1 MESYLTQE
9 QFDSLGTTELGCI
22 KKYGLNELVSRY
34 KIFLHQCDAEFYWDD
49 LCEATNVELEF
60 DEHVYFKTWLIIY
73 SVIPE
78 HKLVKQISY
87 FKEALSADYYWQ
99 THTNAPAG
107 QLAEL
112 FANLT
117 PEEPCHN

>member
-1 MESYLTQE
+1 METYLTQE
-9 QFDSLGTTELGCI
+9 QFDTLGATELETI
-22 KKYGLNELVSRY
+22 QKYGFPELVKRY
-34 KIFLHQCDAEFYWDD
+34 KTFLVQCSAEYCWRE
-49 LCEATNVELEF
+49 LCDHNNQELEF

-73 SVIPE
+73 SVIPAGFY
-78 HKLVKQISY
+78 LKQYAY
-87 FKEALSADYYWQ
+87 FRDALTADYYWQ